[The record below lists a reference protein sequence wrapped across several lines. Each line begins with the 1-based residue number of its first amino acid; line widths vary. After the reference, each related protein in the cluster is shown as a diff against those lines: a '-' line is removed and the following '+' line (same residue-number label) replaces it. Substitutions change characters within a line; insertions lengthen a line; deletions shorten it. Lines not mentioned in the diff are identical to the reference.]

1 MRPKRLLLCMGAL
14 LAALVAAGVLLLA
27 SGSASAFMI
36 GRAGH
41 SAYLHRASTSSTSR
55 ASQPAPGVHQ
65 VIVDGHCQLVDDQG
79 VPLED
84 PLFWQR
90 TGHDPC

>member
-1 MRPKRLLLCMGAL
+1 MRPKRLLLRIGAL
-14 LAALVAAGVLLLA
+14 AAALAAAGVMLF
-27 SGSASAFMI
+27 GTGTASAFI
-36 GRAGH
+36 LDRAGH
-41 SAYLHRASTSSTSR
+41 SAYLHRASTNHPASTSQ
-55 ASQPAPGVHQ
+55 ATPGVHQ
-65 VIVDGHCQLVDDQG
+65 AIVNGHCQLVDDQG

>member
-1 MRPKRLLLCMGAL
+1 MRPKRLLLRIGAL
-14 LAALVAAGVLLLA
+14 AVALAAAGAMLL
-27 SGSASAFMI
+27 GTGTASAFI
-36 GRAGH
+36 LGRAGH
-41 SAYLHRASTSSTSR
+41 SAYLHRVSTSHPASTSQAT
-55 ASQPAPGVHQ
+55 PGVHQ
-65 VIVDGHCQLVDDQG
+65 VIVNGHCQLVDDHG